1 MQAKKAEYTVEYL
14 NTMKK
19 EKKDKTFS
27 FFSLQSSHTSVYL
40 MSDIFVSVI

>member
-19 EKKDKTFS
+19 EKKDKTFFL
-27 FFSLQSSHTSVYL
+27 FFPSK
-40 MSDIFVSVI
+40 

>member
-1 MQAKKAEYTVEYL
+1 MQAKKTEYTMEYL

-27 FFSLQSSHTSVYL
+27 FFFPSK
-40 MSDIFVSVI
+40 